1 MLLDFENME
10 ETVIHNFNGGEKDT
24 RAKMYNDE
32 NMRIL
37 YGVLE
42 PGAYRQQRRSL
53 LCFRPGYSLYWWKN
67 RNFKSRSGTLL
78 SKGTQAWN
86 EEWGDRRPYNLRRCA
101 KAIKTILKL
110 NIVMVFG
117 KIIS

>member
-42 PGAYRQQRRSL
+42 PGASI
-53 LCFRPGYSLYWWKN
+53 GIHEHTTAK
-67 RNFKSRSGTLL
+67 KSFVF
-78 SKGTQAWN
+78 QA
-86 EEWGDRRPYNLRRCA
+86 RLQF
-101 KAIKTILKL
+101 ILMEKQK
-110 NIVMVFG
+110 F
-117 KIIS
+117 

>member
-42 PGAYRQQRRSL
+42 REHL
-53 LCFRPGYSLYWWKN
+53 LVFMSIQTTAK
-67 RNFKSRSGTLL
+67 KSFVF
-78 SKGTQAWN
+78 QA
-86 EEWGDRRPYNLRRCA
+86 RLQF
-101 KAIKTILKL
+101 IL
-110 NIVMVFG
+110 MG
-117 KIIS
+117 KQKF

>member
-32 NMRIL
+32 NMKIL

-42 PGAYRQQRRSL
+42 PGASIGIHEHTDNHISWQA
-53 LCFRPGYSLYWWKN
+53 FRKN
-67 RNFKSRSGTLL
+67 LVLNFRL
-78 SKGTQAWN
+78 S
-86 EEWGDRRPYNLRRCA
+86 
-101 KAIKTILKL
+101 
-110 NIVMVFG
+110 
-117 KIIS
+117 

>member
-37 YGVLE
+37 YGVLSRE
-42 PGAYRQQRRSL
+42 HL
-53 LCFRPGYSLYWWKN
+53 LVFMSIQTTAK
-67 RNFKSRSGTLL
+67 KSFVF
-78 SKGTQAWN
+78 QA
-86 EEWGDRRPYNLRRCA
+86 RLQF
-101 KAIKTILKL
+101 ILMEKQK
-110 NIVMVFG
+110 F
-117 KIIS
+117 

>member
-42 PGAYRQQRRSL
+42 PGASI
-53 LCFRPGYSLYWWKN
+53 GIHEHTDN
-67 RNFKSRSGTLL
+67 
-78 SKGTQAWN
+78 N
-86 EEWGDRRPYNLRRCA
+86 E
-101 KAIKTILKL
+101 
-110 NIVMVFG
+110 
-117 KIIS
+117 

>member
-32 NMRIL
+32 NMKIL

-42 PGAYRQQRRSL
+42 PGASIGIHEHTDNSEEVF
-53 LCFRPGYSLYWWKN
+53 CV
-67 RNFKSRSGTLL
+67 SGQVIRFIPVDGGKKEVET
-78 SKGTQAWN
+78 
-86 EEWGDRRPYNLRRCA
+86 E
-101 KAIKTILKL
+101 ILKAGQAHYCPKGHKHGMKNEGTEDL
-110 NIVMVFG
+110 IIFG
-117 KIIS
+117 VVPKQ

>member
-42 PGAYRQQRRSL
+42 PGASIGIQQRRSL
-53 LCFRPGYSLYWWKN
+53 LCFRPGYSLY
-67 RNFKSRSGTLL
+67 
-78 SKGTQAWN
+78 
-86 EEWGDRRPYNLRRCA
+86 
-101 KAIKTILKL
+101 
-110 NIVMVFG
+110 
-117 KIIS
+117 

>member
-42 PGAYRQQRRSL
+42 PGASIGIHEHTDNSEEVF
-53 LCFRPGYSLYWWKN
+53 CI
-67 RNFKSRSGTLL
+67 SG
-78 SKGTQAWN
+78 QATVYID
-86 EEWGDRRPYNLRRCA
+86 G
-101 KAIKTILKL
+101 KTEILKAGQDTS
-110 NIVMVFG
+110 ME
-117 KIIS
+117 

>member
-42 PGAYRQQRRSL
+42 REHL
-53 LCFRPGYSLYWWKN
+53 LVFMSIQTTAK
-67 RNFKSRSGTLL
+67 KSFVF
-78 SKGTQAWN
+78 QA
-86 EEWGDRRPYNLRRCA
+86 RLQF
-101 KAIKTILKL
+101 ILMEKQK
-110 NIVMVFG
+110 F
-117 KIIS
+117 

>member
-24 RAKMYNDE
+24 RAKRYNDE

-42 PGAYRQQRRSL
+42 PGASIGIHEHTDNSEEVF
-53 LCFRPGYSLYWWKN
+53 CI
-67 RNFKSRSGTLL
+67 SG
-78 SKGTQAWN
+78 QATVYID
-86 EEWGDRRPYNLRRCA
+86 G
-101 KAIKTILKL
+101 KTEILKAGQAHYCPKGHKHGMKNEGTEDL
-110 NIVMVFG
+110 IIFG
-117 KIIS
+117 VVPKQ

>member
-32 NMRIL
+32 NMR
-37 YGVLE
+37 
-42 PGAYRQQRRSL
+42 
-53 LCFRPGYSLYWWKN
+53 N

>member
-32 NMRIL
+32 NMKIL

-42 PGAYRQQRRSL
+42 PWASIG
-53 LCFRPGYSLYWWKN
+53 
-67 RNFKSRSGTLL
+67 
-78 SKGTQAWN
+78 
-86 EEWGDRRPYNLRRCA
+86 
-101 KAIKTILKL
+101 IH
-110 NIVMVFG
+110 
-117 KIIS
+117 

>member
-32 NMRIL
+32 NMKIL

-42 PGAYRQQRRSL
+42 PGASIGIHEHTDNSEEVFCVSGPAVLLFSL
-53 LCFRPGYSLYWWKN
+53 SYIP
-67 RNFKSRSGTLL
+67 
-78 SKGTQAWN
+78 
-86 EEWGDRRPYNLRRCA
+86 
-101 KAIKTILKL
+101 
-110 NIVMVFG
+110 V
-117 KIIS
+117 

>member
-42 PGAYRQQRRSL
+42 EHL
-53 LCFRPGYSLYWWKN
+53 LVFMSIQTTAK
-67 RNFKSRSGTLL
+67 KSFVF
-78 SKGTQAWN
+78 QA
-86 EEWGDRRPYNLRRCA
+86 RLQF
-101 KAIKTILKL
+101 ILMEKQK
-110 NIVMVFG
+110 F
-117 KIIS
+117 

>member
-42 PGAYRQQRRSL
+42 PGASIGIHEQTA
-53 LCFRPGYSLYWWKN
+53 K
-67 RNFKSRSGTLL
+67 KSFVF
-78 SKGTQAWN
+78 QA
-86 EEWGDRRPYNLRRCA
+86 RLQF
-101 KAIKTILKL
+101 ILMEKQK
-110 NIVMVFG
+110 F
-117 KIIS
+117 

>member
-32 NMRIL
+32 NMKIL

-42 PGAYRQQRRSL
+42 PGASI
-53 LCFRPGYSLYWWKN
+53 GIHEHTK
-67 RNFKSRSGTLL
+67 KSFVF
-78 SKGTQAWN
+78 QA
-86 EEWGDRRPYNLRRCA
+86 RLQF
-101 KAIKTILKL
+101 ILMEKQK
-110 NIVMVFG
+110 F
-117 KIIS
+117 